1 MASPYVERALERA
14 KSETEQQARER
25 IERER
30 RERRERRGDEVVN
43 NRYVALY
50 GCPKVF
56 G

>member
-30 RERRERRGDEVVN
+30 RERERRGDEVVN